1 MDDSFSTL
9 VDSASSILILLPNK
23 PYFDQVAAG
32 LSLYLSLHDKKP
44 TAISAPSPMLV
55 GFNRLIG
62 INKISSDTGNR
73 NLTITFSN
81 YDAGNI
87 EKVSYDIENEEFKL
101 TVVPKSG
108 LVAPQ
113 KKQVVVTTTGVSAD
127 LVVLIGGANETH
139 FPALSSNE
147 LAGIKIAHIGTR
159 VLNNEGRGIMS
170 FAKPASSVSE
180 LVASLIKETSLPMDV
195 DVATNLVMG
204 IEEGSGHF
212 ESNEVTPDTFEV
224 FAHLLRNGGKRTPK
238 AKLEPKDFPQG
249 AIPVQP
255 YSNPVAQQIG
265 EKEVVENP
273 PQDWLEPKVYKGTSV
288 S

>member
-1 MDDSFSTL
+1 MDNSFNSL
-9 VDSASSILILLPNK
+9 IDSASSILILLPNK

-108 LVAPQ
+108 LVAP
-113 KKQVVVTTTGVSAD
+113 
-127 LVVLIGGANETH
+127 
-139 FPALSSNE
+139 
-147 LAGIKIAHIGTR
+147 
-159 VLNNEGRGIMS
+159 
-170 FAKPASSVSE
+170 
-180 LVASLIKETSLPMDV
+180 
-195 DVATNLVMG
+195 
-204 IEEGSGHF
+204 
-212 ESNEVTPDTFEV
+212 
-224 FAHLLRNGGKRTPK
+224 
-238 AKLEPKDFPQG
+238 
-249 AIPVQP
+249 
-255 YSNPVAQQIG
+255 
-265 EKEVVENP
+265 
-273 PQDWLEPKVYKGTSV
+273 
-288 S
+288 